1 MSKIYEALK
10 RLEWERAAYHE
21 SQQGTPIAKMR
32 VRGSG
37 VWWTGGLA
45 GCVVGFGIGIAAMA
59 GTSPRW
65 RAASPETAVT
75 PPAPSP
81 AVAATMPPVEAAV
94 LPEPAV
100 ADAPPPEAIPI
111 PEPPVAEPTASP
123 APFGAAT
130 VADQPSIVPEAAP
143 ATVPAMFAIQVG
155 TFRNPAN
162 AARLAALLEAESHR
176 VTIEAGPPDGALWV
190 VRVGNYLDRREAEAA
205 RVRLARR
212 GLPGLLVS
220 ARPEAESEDA
230 SRHARAA
237 AGE

>member
-1 MSKIYEALK
+1 LWRSDDAAVEFHGRAGRQHPRVQDESRRRPEWIACRERRRMSKIYEALK

-100 ADAPPPEAIPI
+100 ANAPPPEAIPI
-111 PEPPVAEPTASP
+111 PEPPVWALGSLLL
-123 APFGAAT
+123 
-130 VADQPSIVPEAAP
+130 
-143 ATVPAMFAIQVG
+143 
-155 TFRNPAN
+155 
-162 AARLAALLEAESHR
+162 LAA
-176 VTIEAGPPDGALWV
+176 GFGFK
-190 VRVGNYLDRREAEAA
+190 RR
-205 RVRLARR
+205 L
-212 GLPGLLVS
+212 G
-220 ARPEAESEDA
+220 
-230 SRHARAA
+230 
-237 AGE
+237 

>member
-10 RLEWERAAYHE
+10 RLEWERAAYRA
-21 SQQGTPIAKMR
+21 SQQGTPIAKTR
-32 VRGSG
+32 IRGSRI
-37 VWWTGGLA
+37 WWTGGLA

-59 GTSPRW
+59 GTPRW

-81 AVAATMPPVEAAV
+81 AVAATMPAEAAA
-94 LPEPAV
+94 LPQAVV
-100 ADAPPPEAIPI
+100 ADVRQPEAIPT
-111 PEPPVAEPTASP
+111 PEPPVAEPAASP
-123 APFGAAT
+123 APSPPGAAT
-130 VADQPSIVPEAAP
+130 VAEQPSIVPEAAP

-155 TFRNPAN
+155 TFRSPAN
-162 AARLAALLEAESHR
+162 AARLATLLEAESHR

-205 RVRLARR
+205 RTRLARR

-237 AGE
+237 GE